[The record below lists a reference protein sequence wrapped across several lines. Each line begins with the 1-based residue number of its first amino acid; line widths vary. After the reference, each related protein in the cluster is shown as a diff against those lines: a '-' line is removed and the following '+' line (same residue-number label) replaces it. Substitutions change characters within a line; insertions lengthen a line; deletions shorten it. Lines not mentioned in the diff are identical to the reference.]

1 MAAVDGAVGD
11 RRPSART
18 QDTARTDRRGG
29 PRSAGP
35 RRPGSS
41 REAWSSTISEIVLDV
56 GAQIPDVTVAGQ
68 EGEPVALAA
77 LAAEGPLLLAFY
89 LFDWTG
95 T

>member
-1 MAAVDGAVGD
+1 
-11 RRPSART
+11 
-18 QDTARTDRRGG
+18 
-29 PRSAGP
+29 
-35 RRPGSS
+35 
-41 REAWSSTISEIVLDV
+41 VLDV

-77 LAAEGPLLLAFY
+77 LAAEGPLLLVFY